1 VRLCLTGTGLAAL
14 LLGVLVPLRVSAAD
28 PPTITSFA
36 PDGGRAPGGTV
47 TIQGTNFTGAT
58 EVRFNTAPSTRFFV
72 VSAITINA
80 DVPAG
85 ATTGPIS
92 VTTPAGT
99 ATSATVFTVA
109 DPPVVTGFTPT
120 SGPVGTTVTINGQ
133 NFTGT
138 RAVFFPGFVTA
149 SFSEISDSTI
159 QAIVP
164 GGTND
169 GLIAVRTAGGTAN
182 SPSAFTVQ
190 GAPKISGFTPDRV
203 PIGASVTI
211 NGTNLAG
218 ATSVTFDKV
227 SASYT
232 VISDTSIQAT
242 VPAGVQ
248 QGYVPVFVTT
258 PGGKTPLGVDFRVT
272 GPPVIGT
279 LSPAF
284 APVGAS
290 VSLEGSDLTGATA
303 VAFNGL
309 SASFTVASD
318 ALIQATVPEG
328 ATSGRITV
336 TTPLGTGTSRQV
348 FTVTA
353 RLLATKT
360 GNGSGTV
367 FSTSSPRNP
376 VTIREI
382 ACGGLCDATYAV
394 GAVVTLTTVA
404 AGGSELTG
412 WDGCDAVSGTTCT
425 VTMNEARTVT
435 ATFSL
440 QRFPLNVTKSSTLG
454 VGDGTVSSTSSPDSP
469 DQIDCGPTCSVDF
482 DYGTVVTLT
491 ATPGL
496 ASMFDGWSGCD
507 QVSGAICSVSVTQER
522 TVSAHFLP

>member
-1 VRLCLTGTGLAAL
+1 
-14 LLGVLVPLRVSAAD
+14 
-28 PPTITSFA
+28 
-36 PDGGRAPGGTV
+36 
-47 TIQGTNFTGAT
+47 
-58 EVRFNTAPSTRFFV
+58 
-72 VSAITINA
+72 
-80 DVPAG
+80 
-85 ATTGPIS
+85 
-92 VTTPAGT
+92 
-99 ATSATVFTVA
+99 
-109 DPPVVTGFTPT
+109 
-120 SGPVGTTVTINGQ
+120 VGTTVTINGQ

-182 SPSAFTVQ
+182 SPSSFTVE
-190 GAPKISGFTPDRV
+190 GAPKISGFTPDRA

-211 NGTNLAG
+211 NGANLGG
-218 ATSVTFDKV
+218 ATSVTFGRI

-232 VISDTSIQAT
+232 VTSDTAIQAT

-248 QGYVPVFVTT
+248 QWSVPVSVTT
-258 PGGKTPLGVDFRVT
+258 PGGTTPLGIDFRVT
-272 GPPVIGT
+272 GPPVIAT
-279 LSPAF
+279 LSPSF

-290 VSLEGSDLTGATA
+290 VRLEGSDLTGATA

-376 VTIREI
+376 LTLHEI
-382 ACGGLCDATYAV
+382 GCGGLCDATYEL
-394 GAVVTLTTVA
+394 GTVVTLTTLPA
-404 AGGSELTG
+404 TGSELTA

-425 VTMNEARTVT
+425 VTMSEARTVT

-522 TVSAHFLP
+522 TVTAHFLP